1 MLTVVGV
8 VIPAD
13 DVRPGPAGV
22 HITLVDPPSHR
33 QRRSRV
39 ADLLR
44 LLRRRCQRR
53 HASIDA
59 KRRRLLGAA
68 AWQPFA
74 AQTST
79 MPFAAI
85 LAGRNQLRL
94 NEIGTWRWIAAI
106 VAYALR
112 LATSPAYALS
122 GLTRLF
128 GSRRPPSQSARAWS
142 AWRAAPASPSAPARV
157 SRVGPARGRPYR
169 PLPWP
174 GAELGGAR
182 ACPLPPAGSRAGRP

>member
-1 MLTVVGV
+1 MSDLARRASISLWSILHLIANGDLASLIFFACFAVV
-8 VIPAD
+8 AA
-13 DVRPGPAGV
+13 AGM
-22 HITLVDPPSHR
+22 
-33 QRRSRV
+33 
-39 ADLLR
+39 
-44 LLRRRCQRR
+44 
-53 HASIDA
+53 ASIDA

-112 LATSPAYALS
+112 LGGHAHITGVRPVRSDAAL
-122 GLTRLF
+122 RI
-128 GSRRPPSQSARAWS
+128 
-142 AWRAAPASPSAPARV
+142 
-157 SRVGPARGRPYR
+157 
-169 PLPWP
+169 
-174 GAELGGAR
+174 
-182 ACPLPPAGSRAGRP
+182 

>member
-1 MLTVVGV
+1 MSDLAWRASISLWSILHLIANGDLASLIFFACFAVV
-8 VIPAD
+8 A
-13 DVRPGPAGV
+13 AGM
-22 HITLVDPPSHR
+22 
-33 QRRSRV
+33 
-39 ADLLR
+39 
-44 LLRRRCQRR
+44 
-53 HASIDA
+53 ASIDA

-112 LATSPAYALS
+112 LGGHAHITGVRPVRSDAAL
-122 GLTRLF
+122 RI
-128 GSRRPPSQSARAWS
+128 
-142 AWRAAPASPSAPARV
+142 
-157 SRVGPARGRPYR
+157 
-169 PLPWP
+169 
-174 GAELGGAR
+174 
-182 ACPLPPAGSRAGRP
+182 